1 LARLR
6 YDAVVARLTIT
17 LPDELHRALR
27 EAAARRGMA
36 QSELIAESLEH
47 YGVKP
52 MEDAV
57 ALVRRARERSGMDET
72 TALAL
77 AVDEVGRAR
86 SQ

>member
-6 YDAVVARLTIT
+6 HDAVVARLTIT
-17 LPDELHRALR
+17 LPDERHRALR
-27 EAAARRGMA
+27 EVAARRGMA
-36 QSELIAESLEH
+36 QGELIAESLEH

-57 ALVRRARERSGMDET
+57 ALVRRARERSGLDET